1 MFLLLS
7 LSPLDVTVGA
17 IVKDQLLPF
26 IGDVGGDFR
35 DPIQDRK
42 DGKVSL
48 EVRVHLGAVKHGLG
62 VFAVGQLL
70 LRGRGTE
77 DILG

>member
-1 MFLLLS
+1 MGC
-7 LSPLDVTVGA
+7 DGC
-17 IVKDQLLPF
+17 
-26 IGDVGGDFR
+26 
-35 DPIQDRK
+35 DPVQDRK

-48 EVRVHLGAVKHGLG
+48 KGGIHLGAVKHGLG